1 MDNSHFG
8 YKPKILPPQKK
19 KTLVVTCPEEAQAE
33 FSRGR

>member
-1 MDNSHFG
+1 MDNCHFG
-8 YKPKILPPQKK
+8 YKPKILPPKK